1 MDKKGYAKRWWR
13 AAAIRTAKTFGETL
27 AAGLATI
34 ATFGDFSPTK
44 LPAIFYAAGIAAA
57 IAFLTC
63 VKWLPEVSAE
73 FNNESEDTDGQ

>member
-1 MDKKGYAKRWWR
+1 MNKRCEKKWWR

-34 ATFGDFSPTK
+34 ATFGDFSPSK

-63 VKWLPEVSAE
+63 VKWLPEVTAE
-73 FNNESEDTDGQ
+73 FKPKSDGT

>member
-1 MDKKGYAKRWWR
+1 MNKRYIKKWWR
-13 AAAIRTAKTFGETL
+13 AATIRTAKTFGETL

-34 ATFGDFSPTK
+34 ATFGDFSPSK

-63 VKWLPEVSAE
+63 VKWLPEVTAE
-73 FNNESEDTDGQ
+73 FKSKSEGT

>member
-1 MDKKGYAKRWWR
+1 MNKRYAKKWWR

-34 ATFGDFSPTK
+34 ATFGDFSPSK
-44 LPAIFYAAGIAAA
+44 LPAIFYSAGIAAA

-63 VKWLPEVSAE
+63 FKWLPEVTAE
-73 FNNESEDTDGQ
+73 FDPKSEST